1 MSDVRFNFYPGVR
14 NDAPAVSTI
23 FQPTKQC
30 GAIVASQSE
39 VVVRKPRRSSGEREE
54 TKNGD
59 VGRLRNSANPFEN
72 KPTSHFQLLDDFVR
86 TICKHKKRNRVE
98 SPIETHCSRKDERRK
113 SRRGRGHYQRATRI
127 SLARIL
133 RSVNCCKLKAK
144 ESEKLSTHL
153 KWGDRIRFA
162 FFKAN
167 VALLFLK
174 SALDKV
180 ADDLCIRAERLPNMT
195 HPESVRNYRREES
208 IRIVCFSQLET
219 RRKEMLFTFTGK
231 NLVHMASVGITIV

>member
-14 NDAPAVSTI
+14 NGAPAVSTI

-113 SRRGRGHYQRATRI
+113 SRRGRGHYQRAYTRFFG
-127 SLARIL
+127 
-133 RSVNCCKLKAK
+133 KD
-144 ESEKLSTHL
+144 SEKRQLL
-153 KWGDRIRFA
+153 QVEGKRIRETID
-162 FFKAN
+162 
-167 VALLFLK
+167 
-174 SALDKV
+174 S
-180 ADDLCIRAERLPNMT
+180 
-195 HPESVRNYRREES
+195 
-208 IRIVCFSQLET
+208 LE
-219 RRKEMLFTFTGK
+219 
-231 NLVHMASVGITIV
+231 VGG